1 MEQITN
7 EALGP
12 KRLKKSGKK
21 PLVIIGVILAAAIA
35 AYVGLCAYA
44 SSLDTFFRGYEIN
57 GVDVGGLTVTQ
68 AQEKLERELPT
79 QEIEIYDAAQP
90 EEPLVTVTLS
100 DLGLDAETILHT
112 VIVSSCFSYDQLLE
126 GLSYFGDNYEKIVE
140 IFSKLTNEKY
150 GLHPSV
156 GYFDCIS

>member
-21 PLVIIGVILAAAIA
+21 PLIVTGIILAAAIA

-57 GVDVGGLTVTQ
+57 GVDVGGLTV
-68 AQEKLERELPT
+68 AQTEAMVDTLLTKLSSTGRKHPT
-79 QEIEIYDAAQP
+79 FIVKDVRLFLNTITRSLDLMRSAGVDAQCRRQDTDEEI
-90 EEPLVTVTLS
+90 LL
-100 DLGLDAETILHT
+100 TIH
-112 VIVSSCFSYDQLLE
+112 IPRRA
-126 GLSYFGDNYEKIVE
+126 N
-140 IFSKLTNEKY
+140 
-150 GLHPSV
+150 
-156 GYFDCIS
+156 